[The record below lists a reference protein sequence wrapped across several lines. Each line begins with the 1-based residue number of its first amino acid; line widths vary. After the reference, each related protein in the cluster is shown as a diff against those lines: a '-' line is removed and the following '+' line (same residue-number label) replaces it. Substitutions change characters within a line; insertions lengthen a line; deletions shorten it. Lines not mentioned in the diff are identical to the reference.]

1 MICLTVSAASACEGG
16 GRGFDRPEHDM
27 SRPLLPLKAGAIV
40 FTLLWTAWMMWWSG
54 SFSSANVVI
63 LALCG
68 AAVGYLWY
76 RAMRWQFER
85 MGMLPRRE
93 DQPK

>member
-1 MICLTVSAASACEGG
+1 
-16 GRGFDRPEHDM
+16 M
-27 SRPLLPLKAGAIV
+27 SRPLLQLKAGAIV

-54 SFSSANVVI
+54 SFSSANVVT
-63 LALCG
+63 LAVCG
-68 AAVGYLWY
+68 AVVGYLWY

-93 DQPK
+93 DQAK

>member
-1 MICLTVSAASACEGG
+1 MLFGVLLTRSQT
-16 GRGFDRPEHDM
+16 M
-27 SRPLLPLKAGAIV
+27 SRPLLPLRAGAIV
-40 FTLLWTAWMMWWSG
+40 FTLLWTAWLMWWSG
-54 SFSSANVVI
+54 SFSSAHAVI

-68 AAVGYLWY
+68 AAAGYFWY

-93 DQPK
+93 DQAK